1 MTAST
6 GPSPYGN
13 YAYATLTANALR
25 APDQIAVTYRGDEQI
40 SYGELNRRVNRRTHA
55 LAAAGVKPGTV
66 VASLLHET
74 LNVTE
79 FYLAEAKLGAVL
91 AAMNPYWPDD
101 VLVGVV
107 EQAASPAFLYDAHFD
122 DLVDRIRPRLPD
134 VSLWL
139 RVGGTA
145 EGAADLDALAAGS
158 PEDEPELGAH
168 GDDALAYFYTSG
180 TTGLPKAVVHTHASS
195 LSVAQLWLDVPK
207 SADSVFAT
215 GPIIWGIGFTAIAG
229 PALYGGVRLAL
240 ENDFGPAHFL
250 SVAPRERVTHISV
263 IPSFWSQLFA
273 DDRHADVDLSS
284 LQAVLIGGEPLLPSL
299 LQRIKDRVPHAR
311 IYSYYGQTEA
321 PYTCFGRLDDGS
333 QQPGSSG
340 RARTTC
346 AVQVTDA
353 AGSRVV
359 GEVGEIRLAGPH
371 LLREYAGQPEK
382 TADVLR
388 DGWYV
393 GGDLGILDEHGIL
406 TVLGRREDAI
416 LKQGRWTQPSQVE
429 EAAAA
434 LDGVAEAGAVG
445 VPEGGDQQRVLL
457 TVVPRAGHTLDPDQ
471 IAATLRDRLPAESQP
486 DRVLVVDA
494 LPHAQDASGG
504 QGKLLRREI
513 RTRWGGE
520 LEPVS

>member
-1 MTAST
+1 VN
-6 GPSPYGN
+6 SPYGN
-13 YAYATLTANALR
+13 YAYAVLTAQALR
-25 APDQIAVTYRGDEQI
+25 APEAIAITYCGTEQI
-40 SYGELNRRVNRRTHA
+40 SYDTLNRRVNRRTHA
-55 LAAAGVKPGTV
+55 LAAAGVKPGTP
-66 VASLLHET
+66 VASLLHAT

-79 FYLAEAKLGAVL
+79 LYLAEAKLGAVL

-107 EQAASPAFLYDAHFD
+107 EQAGCPAFVYDAHFD
-122 DLVDRIRPRLPD
+122 DLVARIRPRLPG
-134 VSLWL
+134 VTLWL
-139 RVGGTA
+139 RIGGA
-145 EGAADLDALAAGS
+145 LEGAVDLDALAAAS

-168 GDDALAYFYTSG
+168 YDDPMAYFYTSG

-195 LSVAQLWLDVPK
+195 VSVAQVWLDLPK
-207 SADSVFAT
+207 AADSVFAT

-250 SVAPRERVTHISV
+250 TVAPRERVTHISV
-263 IPSFWSQLFA
+263 IPSFWSQLLA
-273 DDRHADVDLSS
+273 DDAHASVDLSS
-284 LQAVLIGGEPLLPSL
+284 LRAVLIGGEPLLPSL
-299 LQRIKDRVPHAR
+299 LQRITERVPQAQ
-311 IYSYYGQTEA
+311 IFSYYGQTEA

-333 QQPGSSG
+333 QPQGAAG

-346 AVQVTDA
+346 AVAVTDS
-353 AGSRVV
+353 AGNRVM

-371 LLREYAGQPEK
+371 LLREYAGQPDR
-382 TADVLR
+382 TAEVLH

-393 GGDLGILDEHGIL
+393 GGDLGTVDAAGVL

-416 LKQGRWTQPSQVE
+416 LKQGTFTQPSQVE

-445 VPEGGDQQRVLL
+445 VPEGAGEQQVLL
-457 TVVPRAGHTLDPDQ
+457 TVVARAGHTLDPDAVS
-471 IAATLRDRLPAESQP
+471 AALRDRLPDAAQP
-486 DRVLVVDA
+486 DLVIVVDA

-513 RTRWGGE
+513 RARWGST
-520 LEPVS
+520 LAPVP

>member
-1 MTAST
+1 VSPHNGT
-6 GPSPYGN
+6 SPYGN
-13 YAYATLTANALR
+13 YGYATLTAPALR
-25 APDQIAVTYRGDEQI
+25 APDQIAITYCGTEQV
-40 SYGELNRRVNRRTHA
+40 SYAALNRRVNRRTHA
-55 LAAAGVKPGTV
+55 LAAAGVKPGTT

-79 FYLAEAKLGAVL
+79 LYLAQAKLGAVL
-91 AAMNPYWPDD
+91 AAMNPYWTDD
-101 VLVGVV
+101 VLVAVV
-107 EQAASPAFLYDAHFD
+107 EQAQAPAFVYDAHFD
-122 DLVDRIRPRLPD
+122 PLIERIRPLLPG
-134 VSLWL
+134 VALWL
-139 RVGGTA
+139 RVGGPSD
-145 EGAADLDALAAGS
+145 GATDLDALAAAS
-158 PEDEPELGAH
+158 PDDEPELGAQH
-168 GDDALAYFYTSG
+168 DDPLAYFYTSG
-180 TTGLPKAVVHTHASS
+180 TTGLPKPVVHTHASS
-195 LSVAQLWLDVPK
+195 LSIAQIWLDIPK

-240 ENDFGPAHFL
+240 ENDFGPANFL
-250 SVAPRERVTHISV
+250 TVAPREKVTHVSV
-263 IPSFWSQLFA
+263 ISSFWSQLLA
-273 DDRHADVDLSS
+273 DERHADVDLSS
-284 LQAVLIGGEPLLPSL
+284 LRTILVGGEPLLPSL
-299 LQRIKDRVPHAR
+299 LARITERVPDAR

-333 QQPGSSG
+333 QPPGASG

-346 AVQVTDA
+346 AVQVTDS
-353 AGSRVV
+353 AGNRVV

-371 LLREYAGQPEK
+371 LLREYAGQPDK
-382 TADVLR
+382 TADVLH

-393 GGDLGILDEHGIL
+393 GGDLGTIDADGVL

-416 LKQGRWTQPSQVE
+416 LKQGVWTQPSQVE

-445 VPEGGDQQRVLL
+445 VPEGADAQRVLL
-457 TVVPRAGHTLDPDQ
+457 TVVPREGHALDPDAVT
-471 IAATLRDRLPAESQP
+471 AALRERLPAASQP
-486 DRVLVVDA
+486 DLVIVVDA

-513 RTRWGGE
+513 RARWGGQ